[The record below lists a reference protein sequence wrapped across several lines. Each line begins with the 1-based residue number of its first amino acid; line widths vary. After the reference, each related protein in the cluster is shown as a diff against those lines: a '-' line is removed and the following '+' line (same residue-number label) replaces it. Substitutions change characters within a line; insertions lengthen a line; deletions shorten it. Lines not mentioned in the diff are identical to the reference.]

1 MKFRFVAV
9 DGRGRVLRGVMRA
22 ENPEDAR
29 EIMLAEEVYPKQ
41 IEPADEEEKAT
52 WAPRERIKARASGA
66 ATWAEKK
73 KQEEERPVRA
83 VFRTVGLFGTIGP
96 GLAGLSDGGSFV
108 FIPEKATGEKFVV
121 TLWELEDVRVFG
133 FPRRVLRLTL
143 LDGSMH
149 EFTAG
154 IFLTGSHAKE
164 TANHLKK
171 LLKDSNR

>member
-22 ENPEDAR
+22 ESPEDAR

-41 IEPADEEEKAT
+41 IEPAEEEEKAT
-52 WAPRERIKARASGA
+52 WAPRERIKARATGA

-73 KQEEERPVRA
+73 KQEDERPVRA
-83 VFRTVGLFGTIGP
+83 VFRTIGLFGTIGA
-96 GLAGLSDGGSFV
+96 GQAGLSDSGAFV
-108 FIPEKATGEKFVV
+108 FIPASGGEKFTVAAA
-121 TLWELEDVRVFG
+121 ELEDARVMG

-164 TANHLKK
+164 TATHLKK
-171 LLKDSNR
+171 LLKESNK